1 MGSQRRR
8 SQVVVCEGAHSV
20 SVAPTAGIRIPPDL
34 REQAEL
40 FAREHRW
47 SLSETV
53 RVGLERLV
61 GYGADD
67 DQPAERRTAA

>member
-8 SQVVVCEGAHSV
+8 SQIVVCEGARV

-61 GYGADD
+61 GYEADD

>member
-1 MGSQRRR
+1 MP
-8 SQVVVCEGAHSV
+8 
-20 SVAPTAGIRIPPDL
+20 VARTAGIRIPPDL

-47 SLSETV
+47 SLSGTV

-61 GYGADD
+61 GYVECDHNNGELPTEA
-67 DQPAERRTAA
+67 QR